1 MVWRGGWCEGVR
13 RGREKEREREHL
25 THSRTHALP
34 PSLVLN
40 LLLLQVRRADFEAHV
55 GRMRQ
60 EYERAMK
67 QKIQRCVPMCRYA

>member
-1 MVWRGGWCEGVR
+1 M
-13 RGREKEREREHL
+13 
-25 THSRTHALP
+25 S
-34 PSLVLN
+34 N
-40 LLLLQVRRADFEAHV
+40 LLLLHQVRRADFEAHV